1 MHTIYTRGYIFNCL
15 FSSLKHFSIFFVS
28 KQIMYTSTRV
38 CSCVAGDVVEMVT
51 GGVTRGGADVG
62 DDCSGIEWF

>member
-1 MHTIYTRGYIFNCL
+1 
-15 FSSLKHFSIFFVS
+15 
-28 KQIMYTSTRV
+28 MYTSTRV